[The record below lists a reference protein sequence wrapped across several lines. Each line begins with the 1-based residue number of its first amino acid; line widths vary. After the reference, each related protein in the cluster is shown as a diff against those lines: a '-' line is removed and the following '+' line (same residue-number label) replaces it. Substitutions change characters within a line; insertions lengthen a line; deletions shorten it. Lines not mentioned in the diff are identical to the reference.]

1 MNNISFLLFFYQRI
15 TPMYIRLLICCIFM
29 STLANSCHNPTRQ
42 NSTNDVQDS
51 VSTNRQS
58 RHYTIKEMPQGIDKW
73 QMTLFQ
79 KARVKD
85 TFSFINDAYSKV
97 SIQVSPVHDSIGN
110 IRINNIIMPDN
121 QTDGPFG
128 RQMVYPLQQRGR
140 YRIVVGESQMQGD
153 AFEGDY
159 RISIQLTK

>member
-1 MNNISFLLFFYQRI
+1 
-15 TPMYIRLLICCIFM
+15 M
-29 STLANSCHNPTRQ
+29 SILAISCHNPSRQ

-51 VSTNRQS
+51 VPADRQS
-58 RHYTIKEMPQGIDKW
+58 PSDAIKEIPQGRDKW
-73 QMTLFQ
+73 EMTLFQ
-79 KARVKD
+79 KARIKD
-85 TFSFINDAYSKV
+85 TFAFVNEEYSKV
-97 SIQVSPVHDSIGN
+97 SIQVSPIHDSIGN

-128 RQMVYPLQQRGR
+128 RQMVYPLLQRGR

-153 AFEGDY
+153 AFEGNY